1 MDLTI
6 IGAGRAAWTFGK
18 LWRQTGGEI
27 RAIHTRR
34 GGGSE
39 AARLL
44 ETDERPLLPEAL
56 DDAGLVLF
64 ALPDRVISETLSSLR
79 EAIPD
84 AAVLFHSS
92 GSLTSAVFARPSCFS
107 LHPLRSLSPV
117 GTEKLDLT
125 GTLFTW
131 EGDPATFELAGRI
144 VSAAG
149 GVLRRVDPHRKL
161 LYHAAAVFGSNYVA
175 ALLEE
180 ARLMMEEAGLDD
192 TRESLAMLA
201 GSAIS
206 NWASST
212 EAGGFTGPIRR
223 GDPSLVADHLRALAD
238 DPDRLEIYR
247 LLGLSVLRAVK
258 EDSDSIGLQEI
269 ERLLRRNEHP

>member
-18 LWRQTGGEI
+18 LWQHTGGEI

-34 GGGSE
+34 GGASE

-44 ETDERPLLPEAL
+44 ATDERPLRPEAL

-64 ALPDRVISETLSSLR
+64 ALPDRAISETWSSLR
-79 EAIPD
+79 EAIPST
-84 AAVLFHSS
+84 AVLFHSS
-92 GSLTSAVFARPSCFS
+92 GALTSSLFARRFCFS
-107 LHPLRSLSPV
+107 LHPLRSLPPV
-117 GTEKLDLT
+117 GTERLELT

-131 EGDPATFELAGRI
+131 EGDPATLDLAGRF

-149 GVLRRVDPHRKL
+149 GVLRRVDPQRKL

-180 ARLMMEEAGLDD
+180 ARLMMEEAGLED
-192 TRESLAMLA
+192 TRAAVAILA

-206 NWASST
+206 NWAST
-212 EAGGFTGPIRR
+212 AEAEGFTGPIRR
-223 GDPSLVADHLRALAD
+223 GDTSLIEDHLKALSN
-238 DPDRLEIYR
+238 DPDRLALYK
-247 LLGLSVLRAVK
+247 LLGRSILRAVK
-258 EDSDSIGLQEI
+258 EDPDSIGLQEI
-269 ERLLRRNEHP
+269 EHLLRRTEHP

>member
-18 LWRQTGGEI
+18 LWRRTGGEI

-44 ETDERPLLPEAL
+44 ETDERPLRPEAL
-56 DDAGLVLF
+56 GDAGLVLF
-64 ALPDRVISETLSSLR
+64 ALPDRVISDSWNSLR
-79 EAIPD
+79 EAIP
-84 AAVLFHSS
+84 ATAVLFHSS
-92 GSLTSAVFARPSCFS
+92 GALTSALFGRPSCFS
-107 LHPLRSLSPV
+107 LHPLRSLAPV
-117 GTEKLDLT
+117 GTDGLDLT

-131 EGDPATFELAGRI
+131 EGDPATLDLAGRI

-149 GVLRRVDPHRKL
+149 GLLRRVDPQRKL
-161 LYHAAAVFGSNYVA
+161 LYHAAAVFGSNYIA

-180 ARLMMEEAGLDD
+180 ARLMMEEAGLED
-192 TRESLAMLA
+192 TREAVAILA

-206 NWASST
+206 NWAST
-212 EAGGFTGPIRR
+212 GEAGGFTGPIRR
-223 GDPSLVADHLRALAD
+223 GDTSLVEDHLMALSN
-238 DPDRLEIYR
+238 DPDRLALYR
-247 LLGLSVLRAVK
+247 LLGLRILRALK
-258 EDSDSIGLQEI
+258 EDPDSTGLQEI
-269 ERLLRRNEHP
+269 EHLLRQAVRS